1 MRKILNIGYCLIFVL
16 SLTNCTK
23 DNEETVDSFITQE
36 LETQEWSGKTA
47 SKFNGGTGTQTA
59 PYQIA
64 TGSQLALLA
73 RSTPVNKYYVL
84 TQDINLKDIAW
95 TPINLNSGN
104 FDGANHTIKGLNTKS
119 GSQLSALFSSTS
131 GTISNLNING
141 ASISAGSDKSAVL
154 CAEINGGTVSN
165 CTVSNAQILNEGSA
179 MAGGIT
185 AVLSNGTISNCTANS
200 LNIKGT
206 ENVGGIVGKNNGN
219 VKDCKVD
226 KSDVT
231 SASDYAGGICG
242 FNTSSISG
250 CTAVGTTVKAV
261 KDNAG
266 GIVGINNGKIEDCKA
281 ENSDV
286 TSTSDYA
293 GGICGFNT
301 SSISGCT
308 AVGTTVKAVNEN
320 AGGIAGKTETAIS
333 NNKVKGSHISATNY
347 AGGIIGWSINAIK
360 NNDVINTDVTAQI
373 GAGGI
378 SGDASG
384 DINDKSM
391 NISGCNV
398 SGCKITANTYSG
410 GITPSSVLN
419 IKDCHVQ
426 NTTVSSNEYV
436 TGGLVGYLGG
446 NVVVTDCSVET
457 SNITSKGTLVGG
469 AVGAVKEISH
479 EGGNDAC
486 TFSNIQVTNTNVV
499 GTDSVG
505 GIFGSLDHFRIAI
518 RAKVIGCKFSGSVK
532 GRDYVGGISGYT
544 EGSNYENCAVEADV
558 TGRSLVGGILGLG
571 SSYCDYVRTCS
582 VRGLIQATEKCA
594 AGIAG
599 TFYGTYLAYN
609 YFIGN
614 VSGAESDC
622 MVAGAGLRRISGSYF
637 VRSTD
642 DKSVPWRW
650 EDNQY
655 SKIYTSACSDL
666 VSDIAGTLKE
676 RVTGGDKYYNFSNT
690 FVAYGCTCPRLI
702 WE

>member
-1 MRKILNIGYCLIFVL
+1 MKKILNIGYCVILALAL
-16 SLTNCTK
+16 SGCNN
-23 DNEETVDSFITQE
+23 DNEETIDSFVTQE
-36 LETQEWSGKTA
+36 LETKEWSGKTA
-47 SKFNGGTGTQTA
+47 SKFNGGTGTQSD

-64 TGSQLALLA
+64 TGSQLALLG

-95 TPINLNSGN
+95 TPVNLNSGN
-104 FDGANHTIKGLNTKS
+104 FDGANHTIKGLTTKS

-141 ASISAGSDKSAVL
+141 ASISAGTEKSAVL

-165 CTVSNAQILNEGSA
+165 CTINNAQIHDEGSA

-185 AVLSNGTISNCTANS
+185 AVLSNGTISNCNVNS

-206 ENVGGIVGKNNGN
+206 ENVGGIVGKNNGS

-226 KSDVT
+226 
-231 SASDYAGGICG
+231 
-242 FNTSSISG
+242 
-250 CTAVGTTVKAV
+250 
-261 KDNAG
+261 
-266 GIVGINNGKIEDCKA
+266 
-281 ENSDV
+281 NSDV

-301 SSISGCT
+301 NSISECT
-308 AVGTTVKAVNEN
+308 ALGTTVKAGNEN

-333 NNKVKGSHISATNY
+333 NNKVEGSHISATNY
-347 AGGIIGWSINAIK
+347 AGGIIGWSTNAIR

-410 GITPSSVLN
+410 GITSSSVLN
-419 IKDCHVQ
+419 IKDCHVL
-426 NTTVSSNEYV
+426 NTTVSSNEYA

-479 EGGNDAC
+479 DGGNDAC

-614 VSGAESDC
+614 VMGAESDC
-622 MVAGAGLRRISGSYF
+622 MVAGAGSRRISGSYF

-666 VSDIAGTLKE
+666 VSDIASTLKE